1 MIFTLIPLF
10 AYNCNMQHITH
21 EQYFYFLNY
30 FTAVFSQQ
38 CDDGKGYCSSDMAT
52 VTMSSKHQ
60 PLNIYL
66 VFLLFSYIS
75 SGNHFH
81 ASGAINNNEYCS
93 ITKQH
98 TMCSPEVIC
107 LFLSIFHIIHFIVLL
122 AIVSFLLHNLNFNI
136 FLLVQGYGPQCGSP
150 KGLSRGVSEN
160 EMREILRVHNQWRAK
175 IANGQVTRGR
185 PGPQP
190 PAADMEQMVILNSI
204 YNSAKNNA
212 ASFF

>member
-1 MIFTLIPLF
+1 MPDIS
-10 AYNCNMQHITH
+10 H
-21 EQYFYFLNY
+21 EQYFYFFNY

-107 LFLSIFHIIHFIVLL
+107 LFLSTFHIIHFILL
-122 AIVSFLLHNLNFNI
+122 
-136 FLLVQGYGPQCGSP
+136 
-150 KGLSRGVSEN
+150 
-160 EMREILRVHNQWRAK
+160 
-175 IANGQVTRGR
+175 
-185 PGPQP
+185 
-190 PAADMEQMVILNSI
+190 SI
-204 YNSAKNNA
+204 S
-212 ASFF
+212 SSICFITQFEF

>member
-1 MIFTLIPLF
+1 MPD
-10 AYNCNMQHITH
+10 ITH

-98 TMCSPEVIC
+98 TMCSPEVIYS
-107 LFLSIFHIIHFIVLL
+107 FLSTFHIIHIILL
-122 AIVSFLLHNLNFNI
+122 I
-136 FLLVQGYGPQCGSP
+136 FLLWQNLVLIFLCSYRAMAPNVVPQKDCLEVLVKMKWERSF
-150 KGLSRGVSEN
+150 VS
-160 EMREILRVHNQWRAK
+160 I
-175 IANGQVTRGR
+175 INGAQKLLTG
-185 PGPQP
+185 
-190 PAADMEQMVILNSI
+190 
-204 YNSAKNNA
+204 K
-212 ASFF
+212 

>member
-1 MIFTLIPLF
+1 MIFIFIPLF
-10 AYNCNMQHITH
+10 VWNCNMPDITH
-21 EQYFYFLNY
+21 EQYFYFFNY

-38 CDDGKGYCSSDMAT
+38 CDDGKGYFSSDMAT

-60 PLNIYL
+60 PFNIYL

-107 LFLSIFHIIHFIVLL
+107 LFLSTFHIIHFILL
-122 AIVSFLLHNLNFNI
+122 SISSSI
-136 FLLVQGYGPQCGSP
+136 FFITQF
-150 KGLSRGVSEN
+150 E
-160 EMREILRVHNQWRAK
+160 
-175 IANGQVTRGR
+175 
-185 PGPQP
+185 
-190 PAADMEQMVILNSI
+190 
-204 YNSAKNNA
+204 
-212 ASFF
+212 F

>member
-1 MIFTLIPLF
+1 MIFTFIPLF
-10 AYNCNMQHITH
+10 VYNCNMSDITH
-21 EQYFYFLNY
+21 EQYFYFFNY

-98 TMCSPEVIC
+98 TMCSPEVIH
-107 LFLSIFHIIHFIVLL
+107 LLLNIFHITHFIYITN
-122 AIVSFLLHNLNFNI
+122 IVFN
-136 FLLVQGYGPQCGSP
+136 
-150 KGLSRGVSEN
+150 
-160 EMREILRVHNQWRAK
+160 
-175 IANGQVTRGR
+175 
-185 PGPQP
+185 
-190 PAADMEQMVILNSI
+190 
-204 YNSAKNNA
+204 
-212 ASFF
+212 